1 MNQTTL
7 SKEEIILR
15 TKRKLFLHQH
25 GEHESIFSGRGM
37 DFREVREYSSD
48 DDIRHLNWK
57 ITARVGKPYIN
68 TYNETKQIHIVAVY
82 LNSGGISFGEPKP
95 KSDTAREALVS
106 LSYATVHN
114 HDSLSTLFYSES
126 RQQWYPPSRHRAVV
140 DNNFDRASQ
149 IESMGEQIEFL
160 NLSKEILQK
169 LKRKSI
175 IFLIGDFWDFG
186 SDVDLGGLA
195 DRHELYCI
203 IIRDRAE
210 ETLSLRGR
218 YQISDTSSYNSQL
231 LDIDSATATRYAT
244 LVEEHDT
251 MLTRHLAKHRIS
263 YTKIYTHDDTIDRLA
278 RVMRI

>member
-37 DFREVREYSSD
+37 DFREIREYSSD

-106 LSYATVHN
+106 LSYAAVHN

-140 DNNFDRASQ
+140 DNNFNRASQ
-149 IESMGEQIEFL
+149 IESIGEQIEFS
-160 NLSKEILQK
+160 NLSREILQK

-218 YQISDTSSYNSQL
+218 YQISDTSSSKSQL

-251 MLTRHLAKHRIS
+251 MLTRHLAKYRIS

-278 RVMRI
+278 RLMRI

>member
-1 MNQTTL
+1 MNQTIL

-37 DFREVREYSSD
+37 DFREIREYSSD

-140 DNNFDRASQ
+140 DNNFNRASQ
-149 IESMGEQIEFL
+149 IESIGEQIEFS

-251 MLTRHLAKHRIS
+251 MLTRALTKHHIS

-278 RVMRI
+278 RLMRI

>member
-149 IESMGEQIEFL
+149 IESIGEQIEFS

-218 YQISDTSSYNSQL
+218 YQISDPSSYNSQL

-251 MLTRHLAKHRIS
+251 MLTRHLAKCRIS

-278 RVMRI
+278 RLMRI

>member
-37 DFREVREYSSD
+37 DFREIREYSSD
-48 DDIRHLNWK
+48 DDIRYLNWK

-149 IESMGEQIEFL
+149 IESIGEQIEFS
-160 NLSKEILQK
+160 NLSREILQK

-244 LVEEHDT
+244 LVEEHDA

-278 RVMRI
+278 RLMRI